1 MTTQIYRSVKLVL
14 QNSTNENLTV
24 QGVAVLAG
32 RWADKRE
39 PVQGLL
45 IPEQS
50 AGEWM
55 SISMDL
61 GTGTS
66 AFVRFGSSRG
76 YLTIRWTL
84 PWAGAFTYAAEDVPG
99 LRIDVDVN
107 EAHPDAVVMLAS
119 ISEKNARG
127 NEAKAS
133 EMGAAKP

>member
-1 MTTQIYRSVKLVL
+1 MTSQIYRSVKLVL

-39 PVQGLL
+39 PLQGLL

-50 AGEWM
+50 AGEWA

-61 GTGTS
+61 GTGT
-66 AFVRFGSSRG
+66 AAYVRFGSSRG

-84 PWAGAFTYAAEDVPG
+84 PWAGAFAYAVEDVPG
-99 LRIDVDVN
+99 LQIDVDVN
-107 EAHPDAVVMLAS
+107 EAHPDAVIMLAS
-119 ISEKNARG
+119 ISEKNVRRDDVR
-127 NEAKAS
+127 AS
-133 EMGAAKP
+133 EKGMAKT